1 MLRATR
7 EAGAHT
13 ASNVR
18 WNYGHTT
25 IPRHLRDL
33 YITEYGI
40 SDLRHKTDQDCVLEM
55 AAICDARFQ
64 DELLARAKRSRK
76 LLAAPELPLR
86 AQRNTPQALEQAL
99 APFRRDGSLPDYPL
113 GSDFTEIEQHLLP
126 ALGWIKTATASTG
139 GKIATVGRALLKREA
154 SGADDVACLQRMALD
169 APKSLGDRLQARLLT
184 YALRQTAAS

>member
-1 MLRATR
+1 
-7 EAGAHT
+7 
-13 ASNVR
+13 
-18 WNYGHTT
+18 
-25 IPRHLRDL
+25 
-33 YITEYGI
+33 
-40 SDLRHKTDQDCVLEM
+40 M

-64 DELLARAKRSRK
+64 DELLAQAKRSRK
-76 LLAAPELPLR
+76 LRAAPELPLR

-113 GSDFTEIEQHLLP
+113 GSDFTEIEQRLLP